1 RTPSGS
7 SKINV
12 GLNGIIGSGGGGAGE
27 GDDDEEGEGW
37 SDETGQEV
45 VESKKDKRRREF
57 TERMQR
63 LNQEFMENKERIYTD
78 KLKAFQSELRAI
90 QDGTQPEFL
99 ERLADLEDTRDTM
112 IDQKRLFRNFQLEC
126 AGNQYELETKQAEEE
141 YMAEKQGL
149 REKMLAGVE
158 ERRKKL
164 KEDKDNLDISNGMPE
179 TGRMFRAIVVQSHSV
194 YVFVTHVSFIS
205 HSHIS
210 LRKCA
215 NRHRRCH

>member
-1 RTPSGS
+1 
-7 SKINV
+7 
-12 GLNGIIGSGGGGAGE
+12 
-27 GDDDEEGEGW
+27 
-37 SDETGQEV
+37 
-45 VESKKDKRRREF
+45 
-57 TERMQR
+57 
-63 LNQEFMENKERIYTD
+63 MENKERIYTD

-164 KEDKDNLDISNGMPE
+164 KEDKDNLDISNDVVIE
-179 TGRMFRAIVVQSHSV
+179 SQTRMHKRN
-194 YVFVTHVSFIS
+194 
-205 HSHIS
+205 
-210 LRKCA
+210 LRKRGMEQNETKA
-215 NRHRRCH
+215 SKKRQLQAPPFTFGLKEEDLMNDLLVMRKGMTTTKAPVKAKK